1 MGNDLIEKIK
11 KFEEVLNECSKAKLG
26 ISIYKLK
33 RYILHDVI
41 ELNSK
46 QKVVVEIFDPD
57 MSRRKFAIYKVPLDY
72 SRSDY
77 SDVDILEEFEA
88 INIEKYLKGRH
99 KKDLKPF
106 QIDEELISAIT
117 NDPDSSFNF
126 TWFLFLGDFYNICK
140 GYGIDTD
147 KSIAFLP

>member
-1 MGNDLIEKIK
+1 MENNLIAKNK
-11 KFEEVLNECSKAKLG
+11 KFEEILNECSKTKLG

-57 MSRRKFAIYKVPLDY
+57 MSRRKFDIYKVPLDY

-77 SDVDILEEFEA
+77 SDVEFLEEFEA
-88 INIEKYLKGRH
+88 INIKKYLKGKH
-99 KKDLKPF
+99 KKGLTQF
-106 QIDEELISAIT
+106 QIEEELISSIT
-117 NDPDSSFNF
+117 NDPNSSFNF
-126 TWFLFLGDFYNICK
+126 TWFLFLGNFYNTCK
-140 GYGIDTD
+140 GYGVDTD

>member
-1 MGNDLIEKIK
+1 MENNLIEKIE
-11 KFEEVLNECSKAKLG
+11 KFEEILNECSKTRLG

-41 ELNSK
+41 ESNSK
-46 QKVVVEIFDPD
+46 QKVFVEIFNPD
-57 MSRRKFAIYKVPLDY
+57 SRRKFAIYKVPLDY

-77 SDVDILEEFEA
+77 SDVDILEEFEP
-88 INIEKYLKGRH
+88 INIKKYLKGEH
-99 KKDLKPF
+99 KKDITQL
-106 QIDEELISAIT
+106 QIEDELISSIS
-117 NDPDSSFNF
+117 NDPNSSFNF

-140 GYGIDTD
+140 GYGVDTD